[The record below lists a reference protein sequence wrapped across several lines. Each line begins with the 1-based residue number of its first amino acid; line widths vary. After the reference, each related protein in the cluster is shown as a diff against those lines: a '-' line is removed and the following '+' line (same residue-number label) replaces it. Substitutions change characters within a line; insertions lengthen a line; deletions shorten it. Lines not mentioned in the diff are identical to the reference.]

1 MSGLSTSS
9 VQSFSEISQLKP
21 ALVVYYTNVL
31 IDKMTNL
38 LPTQSLLGIYQC
50 TNHITV
56 TEVIDLTLP
65 LILRMYI
72 QTIIHAVS
80 TWNLSTLI
88 TRLMD

>member
-9 VQSFSEISQLKP
+9 VQSFSQLKP
-21 ALVVYYTNVL
+21 ALVVYYTNIL